1 MFQIILEPSTPVI
14 QELPTSPADK
24 QASAIFGLFITGV
37 VVVTLFGIG
46 IYRLMRL
53 LRRPELH
60 GTSREQILKRWEQ
73 IEHTATQGVMG
84 SKLAIIEADKLLD
97 QVLRS
102 MAMPGSTLGERL
114 KSTAYQYPNIR
125 KVWSA
130 HRLRNQLVHDT
141 SFEMASRQARLALDD
156 YKAALKVLNVM

>member
-1 MFQIILEPSTPVI
+1 MFQIILEPSPPTI
-14 QELPTSPADK
+14 EELPASAADK
-24 QASAIFGLFITGV
+24 QAGTIVGLFITGV
-37 VVVTLFGIG
+37 VVVTLLGIG
-46 IYRLMRL
+46 IYRMMRL

-73 IEHTATQGVMG
+73 VELTAAQGVMG

-102 MAMPGSTLGERL
+102 MAMPGTTLGERL
-114 KSTAYQYPNIR
+114 KSTAYRYPNIR

-141 SFEMASRQARLALDD
+141 SFEMASRQARQALDE
-156 YKAALKVLNVM
+156 YKDALKVLNVM

>member
-1 MFQIILEPSTPVI
+1 MLQIILEPSAPKIEEPISTTNPEAGTVI
-14 QELPTSPADK
+14 
-24 QASAIFGLFITGV
+24 GLFIGGV
-37 VVVTLFGIG
+37 VLITLLGIAV
-46 IYRLMRL
+46 YRMARV

-73 IEHTATQGVMG
+73 IEQTATQGVMG

-102 MAMPGSTLGERL
+102 MAMPGETLGERL
-114 KSTAYQYPNIR
+114 KSTAYRYPNIR
-125 KVWSA
+125 NVWGA

-141 SFEMASRQARLALDD
+141 SFEMGTRQARHALDD
-156 YKAALKVLNVM
+156 FKAALRVLNVL